1 MKNKYWEEALKQTS
15 EAMRSAYVK
24 WAIKEDARRAYRL
37 SCRHEDA
44 GCMTGGEKKVIV
56 RLIER
61 CADGYESLS
70 EWDRDST
77 NNWDSIEFI
86 ACILWTWTT
95 LRKKTGRPAFDAAVA
110 KIYRADFEEDLF

>member
-1 MKNKYWEEALKQTS
+1 MKNIWWEEARKEKSEVLKR
-15 EAMRSAYVK
+15 ACIASA
-24 WAIKEDARRAYRL
+24 IEEDARRAYRL

-61 CADGYESLS
+61 CADGYEALD
-70 EWDRDST
+70 EFEKRYHGVQQGV
-77 NNWDSIEFI
+77 EFI
-86 ACILWTWTT
+86 ACILWSWTT

-110 KIYRADFEEDLF
+110 RMYRADFEEDLF